1 MQYIMSEIAVWSRLR
16 HQNVAEF
23 IGCRMDDSSG
33 PAFVS
38 RWMENGT
45 AFQYVINHPLA
56 DVYPLVRG
64 PWSLYQFIWC
74 WTGVKDSWDST
85 GPWLPPLFGCRA
97 FGFEIGGSLISRS
110 VGILGL
116 TRFQD
121 NVFISATGDPQIS
134 CFGMSRMN
142 GPSQRIRQ
150 TQLSSIRGS
159 LPWMAIELFKLGEV
173 TYTKETDIWAFG
185 MTVYVSLSEDL
196 AVLRIISNRLTQNW
210 QELITRKRPYENVN
224 NILALISTIGHGV
237 KPSAPER
244 LELATTDRRI
254 LWKVCNVSWS
264 NEPADRWAMSKV
276 VSFLSKKTAPESD
289 IKSLSASLSN
299 LSLHRAPSPHP
310 ARPKSSDGIPVTL
323 PNITRP
329 VSGRREKGTSRFRNS
344 FQRFKGDCLLWS

>member
-1 MQYIMSEIAVWSRLR
+1 
-16 HQNVAEF
+16 
-23 IGCRMDDSSG
+23 
-33 PAFVS
+33 
-38 RWMENGT
+38 
-45 AFQYVINHPLA
+45 
-56 DVYPLVRG
+56 
-64 PWSLYQFIWC
+64 
-74 WTGVKDSWDST
+74 
-85 GPWLPPLFGCRA
+85 
-97 FGFEIGGSLISRS
+97 
-110 VGILGL
+110 
-116 TRFQD
+116 
-121 NVFISATGDPQIS
+121 
-134 CFGMSRMN
+134 MSRMN

-264 NEPADRWAMSKV
+264 NEPADSWVDEVFCLHEPYEQIYDHKRQSPLNLWKE
-276 VSFLSKKTAPESD
+276 FLNLEVPFSLLPLTGLVIFGSVTGMPSD
-289 IKSLSASLSN
+289 DLG
-299 LSLHRAPSPHP
+299 RA
-310 ARPKSSDGIPVTL
+310 G
-323 PNITRP
+323 
-329 VSGRREKGTSRFRNS
+329 
-344 FQRFKGDCLLWS
+344 